1 MQPPIPLRR
10 AHSCMVAF
18 STSHPS
24 HLSLHLYP
32 KGESSELRNL
42 VWGFAVLLLFFLL
55 LQGLK
60 SSSVINASELQ
71 LGRYI
76 ASEREGLGSVVKRGL
91 SRAPAMFPIM

>member
-1 MQPPIPLRR
+1 MGL
-10 AHSCMVAF
+10 
-18 STSHPS
+18 
-24 HLSLHLYP
+24 
-32 KGESSELRNL
+32 
-42 VWGFAVLLLFFLL
+42 VLLGFFFLL
-55 LQGLK
+55 EGLK